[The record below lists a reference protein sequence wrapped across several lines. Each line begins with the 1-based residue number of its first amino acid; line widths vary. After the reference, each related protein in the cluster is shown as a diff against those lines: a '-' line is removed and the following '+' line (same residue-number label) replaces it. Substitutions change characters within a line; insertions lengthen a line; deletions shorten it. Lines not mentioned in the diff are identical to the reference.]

1 MKSQY
6 HGKET
11 EESSLKSLNEKVD
24 DVKAVDKVGE
34 SISEKMQNNV
44 VASLAEKAMSVA
56 APVVPT
62 NEDGE
67 VDQDRSLTIP

>member
-11 EESSLKSLNEKVD
+11 EESSSKSLNEKVD
-24 DVKAVDKVGE
+24 AVKAIDKVGE